1 VCVGSSGA
9 VKAAEPTANA
19 TRMAAPI
26 RRRIFL
32 WQNLENH
39 EPRNY
44 LYRKTSAFAMLAMR
58 PAAKPGPPRPAREQE
73 RLLVDV
79 MAREAVREEAER
91 QREELEAD
99 RNLVRALT

>member
-26 RRRIFL
+26 PRRIFL

-39 EPRNY
+39 E
-44 LYRKTSAFAMLAMR
+44 LSRKTSAFAMLAMR

>member
-1 VCVGSSGA
+1 
-9 VKAAEPTANA
+9 
-19 TRMAAPI
+19 
-26 RRRIFL
+26 
-32 WQNLENH
+32 
-39 EPRNY
+39 
-44 LYRKTSAFAMLAMR
+44 MR